1 MDIYTTS
8 FTYPRRPR
16 HIHSPHSSLDF
27 QSGQGADLRAP
38 STDSFHGQGQPYSLA
53 PHGHQSQLS
62 NGGGS
67 DAGGPDSDAVQKLAG
82 LAMQMHGCHVYI
94 SGTGDQGRSWN
105 FHLTGAYQQVMAAR
119 GMMLKECPIQVRFL
133 PVTVPLPLLGSLIP
147 PRMVSFAVRSK
158 SRALRSWTPLA
169 QSRR

>member
-27 QSGQGADLRAP
+27 QSQGADLRVP
-38 STDSFHGQGQPYSLA
+38 STDSFSGQGGPHSLT
-53 PHGHQSQLS
+53 PHAHQQQLN
-62 NGGGS
+62 NGAGS
-67 DAGGPDSDAVQKLAG
+67 DASGPDGDAVQKLAV

-119 GMMLKECPIQVRFL
+119 GMMLKECPIQVSFFSFAIGS
-133 PVTVPLPLLGSLIP
+133 TVRGSLSIFHFI
-147 PRMVSFAVRSK
+147 SFVGRSK
-158 SRALRSWTPLA
+158 SRGLRSLTPLA
-169 QSRR
+169 TSRL